1 MRINSSMYARQ
12 RGWIMKTRK
21 NLWGSLIISFGWGM
35 VFILLE
41 MLQYT
46 SVFGY
51 ALFILPLV
59 GLFATYQILRIL
71 QYVPDVLEKQEVRR
85 PAQRRVDALLS
96 RLSDDELDALR
107 DRLSDQ
113 RDWGYDSLGDL
124 LVEERDKRKNY

>member
-1 MRINSSMYARQ
+1 
-12 RGWIMKTRK
+12 MKTRK

-41 MLQYT
+41 MLQFT

-85 PAQRRVDALLS
+85 PAQRRVDELLS